1 MLPSFLMGLV
11 GGQRAMTPLAAVSVA
26 AARGGLPAD
35 SGAPQILASPL
46 VAMAMV
52 LLAAAELGGDKM
64 RTAPDRTVPVGLAAR
79 FVTSAV
85 AGAALT
91 SKRQRWL
98 GAAVGAS
105 TAVAASYV
113 GWRLRMVS
121 MHRFSQ
127 TRTGLVEDA
136 IVVTAALA
144 ILGAQS
150 KPRAR
155 ARPPRFAARPAC

>member
-35 SGAPQILASPL
+35 SGAPRIIASPL

-52 LLAAAELGGDKM
+52 LLAVAELGGDKM

-91 SKRQRWL
+91 SE
-98 GAAVGAS
+98 AATLARRRRRSLHCSSCLLSRLAPAHGRLCNA
-105 TAVAASYV
+105 TAKPGPALS
-113 GWRLRMVS
+113 
-121 MHRFSQ
+121 
-127 TRTGLVEDA
+127 RTPSL
-136 IVVTAALA
+136 
-144 ILGAQS
+144 
-150 KPRAR
+150 
-155 ARPPRFAARPAC
+155 